1 MTKKRLPKRRP
12 KPTNLDQ
19 VRGLELNGWAVNGP
33 LIAGPYSTDAVRT
46 FEGAGYI
53 VWASW
58 DEWATFYAGVRDA
71 YLSSRRV
78 IDNLACERL
87 FEAIVAGQ
95 DPADVRRQI
104 AAEQAAND
112 PRHVLRSSS

>member
-12 KPTNLDQ
+12 RPTNLDQ

-33 LIAGPYSTDAVRT
+33 LIAGPYSADAVRT

-58 DEWATFYAGVRDA
+58 DEWATFYGGVRA
-71 YLSSRRV
+71 TFLASRRRT
-78 IDNLACERL
+78 DNLACERL
-87 FEAIVAGQ
+87 YLAIVAGV

-104 AAEQAAND
+104 ALEQDAAD
-112 PRHVLRSSS
+112 PRHILSEVR